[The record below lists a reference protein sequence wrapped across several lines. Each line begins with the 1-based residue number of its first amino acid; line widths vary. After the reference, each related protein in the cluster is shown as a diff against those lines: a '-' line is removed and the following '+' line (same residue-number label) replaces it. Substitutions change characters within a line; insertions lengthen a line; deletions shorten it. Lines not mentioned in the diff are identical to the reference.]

1 MKIVS
6 VMTSHAQ
13 GGGEH
18 AAVDM
23 LDALAS
29 RGHEAVLLSNH
40 PEFAGGRRVASRKIS
55 LGPKLSRSTYRALAV
70 KSPLLTLRLRR
81 ALEAEMPYD
90 ALLLHYKK
98 EQLLA
103 AALPRR
109 LRPVLAWAEWGPVP
123 FELRSGPARLAY
135 LAAARQ
141 VDVVMCVS
149 QGTCD
154 SVAAVGVP
162 ASIVH
167 YVPNALD
174 VDGRRFSAAGRERVR
189 AQLGVAPDAPVIGC
203 VSRFHPKKRN
213 DVAIDAAIALG
224 RDDVH
229 LVMAGDGPAEAELRA
244 RARPLG
250 DRAHFIPTPGP
261 DVTNVLSALDVAI
274 FCPSPTE
281 GAPLAVIYAMLA
293 SRPLVATAAEGVA
306 GTIAPGTGTI
316 VDPENQPAAVATA
329 LGAYLDDPARRARE
343 GQAARAAAERVYAA
357 PAVGAQIEG
366 LLRTRSR

>member
-23 LDALAS
+23 LEALVH
-29 RGHEAVLLSNH
+29 RGHEGVFMTNE
-40 PEFAGGRRVASRKIS
+40 PEFVGGRDVVGRRIA
-55 LGPKLSRSTYRALAV
+55 LGPKLSRSTYRALTLR
-70 KSPLLTLRLRR
+70 SPLLALRLRR
-81 ALEAEMPYD
+81 ALEAEAPYD
-90 ALLLHYKK
+90 ALLVHYKK

-103 AALPRR
+103 ASLPRR
-109 LRPVLAWAEWGPVP
+109 LRPLLAWAEWGPVP

-135 LAAARQ
+135 VAAARKA
-141 VDVVMCVS
+141 DVVMAVS
-149 QGTCD
+149 PGTRD
-154 SVAAVGVP
+154 SVCAVGVP
-162 ASIVH
+162 PSLVH

-174 VDGRRFSAAGRERVR
+174 VDVRRFSGAGRERVR
-189 AQLGVAPDAPVIGC
+189 AALGIAPDAPVIGC

-213 DVAIDAAIALG
+213 DVAVDAAIALR

-229 LVMAGDGPAEAELRA
+229 LVMAGDGPTEADLRA

-261 DVTNVLSALDVAI
+261 DVINVLSALDVAI

-293 SRPLVATAAEGVA
+293 SRPLVATGAEGVV
-306 GTIAPGTGTI
+306 GTLAPGTGTI
-316 VDPENQPAAVATA
+316 VRPENDPAAVASA
-329 LGAYLDDPARRARE
+329 LRAYIDDPARRARE
-343 GQAARAAAERVYAA
+343 GDAARAAAERVYAA
-357 PAVGAQIEG
+357 PAVAEQIER
-366 LLRTRSR
+366 LLTASRR